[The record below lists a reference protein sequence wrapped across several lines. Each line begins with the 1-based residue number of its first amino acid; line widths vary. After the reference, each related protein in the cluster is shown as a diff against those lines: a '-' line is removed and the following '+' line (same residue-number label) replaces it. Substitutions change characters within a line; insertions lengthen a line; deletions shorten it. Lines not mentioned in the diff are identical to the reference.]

1 MEDASLHSRD
11 GLFVSQ
17 IKNQSN
23 IMNSIKSFYKT
34 YSKKWYFWVGVL
46 FLVIIAIP
54 NAETKV
60 PIPQKQKLAES
71 NNSQNLHPST
81 TTSPIKVEEKKI
93 VTTAPQ
99 PTKTIVAVQQPTSQT
114 EYSVVSVVD
123 GDTVKVSI
131 NGTTETLRLIGLDT
145 PETVDPRKTVQ
156 CFGKEASNKAK
167 ELLTGKKVRIEKDAT
182 QGDKDKYGRTLA
194 YIYVGDIF
202 YNKYMIEQGYAHE
215 YTYNTPYKYQ
225 AEFKL
230 AQKTAETNKAGL
242 WSPSTCNGVTTS
254 PAKVTTVTTST
265 EGNFYTSSYSTSK
278 YYYPQ
283 TCDGWKSLNSKY
295 LKTFS
300 SLGQLLAQYPSRVKS
315 PECQ

>member
-1 MEDASLHSRD
+1 
-11 GLFVSQ
+11 
-17 IKNQSN
+17 
-23 IMNSIKSFYKT
+23 MNPIKSFYKT
-34 YSKKWYFWVGVL
+34 YSRKWYFWVGV
-46 FLVIIAIP
+46 FFIIIFVIP
-54 NAETKV
+54 SAEPQAPV
-60 PIPQKQKLAES
+60 PQKEIVAES
-71 NNSQNLHPST
+71 SSSSVRVST
-81 TTSPIKVEEKKI
+81 TTAKVEEKK
-93 VTTAPQ
+93 VVATAP
-99 PTKTIVAVQQPTSQT
+99 KAINSVQQPTIQT

-167 ELLTGKKVRIEKDAT
+167 ELLTGKKVRIETDPS
-182 QGDKDKYGRTLA
+182 QGEKDKYGRTLA
-194 YIYVGDIF
+194 YIYVDGIL

-225 AEFKL
+225 ADFKL
-230 AQKTAETNKAGL
+230 AQKNAETNKVGL

-254 PAKVTTVTTST
+254 EPKTATATAST
-265 EGNFYTSSYSTSK
+265 GTGNFYTSSYSTAK

-283 TCDGWKSLNSKY
+283 TCDGWKSLNPKY
-295 LKTFS
+295 LKSFS
-300 SLGQLLAQYPSRVKS
+300 SLDQLLSVYPSRVKG